1 MAVKWYAYGETGERL
16 RDLVDNYIYGVKP
29 DWNGLEQALLVF
41 TEGCQESVSEILSDI
56 QENG

>member
-41 TEGCQESVSEILSDI
+41 TEGCQATVSEIMKDI
-56 QENG
+56 QEEG

>member
-41 TEGCQESVSEILSDI
+41 T
-56 QENG
+56 